1 MLLLALKHM
10 QKHKLWKSRTL
21 SSVKWHFPNGTA
33 HKNSLLPWGFGG
45 FFLCHLLV
53 KRWPKEPC
61 SCGFWL
67 WNEYL
72 KYHWENVINWITEI
86 VNYQLRK
93 NLNPPSADSTLHLL
107 NRWSLKTSS
116 KCKKSSLTSR
126 LHSWESGRVL
136 GGEAFSW
143 MTGTCHQSINSTS
156 RNKSVEVDSPP
167 YRSFLLMDFS
177 FSLLCQRN
185 LHTAV
190 VGYMRH
196 LGLILWVSSFFFSIL
211 QKTLLRGKEEE

>member
-53 KRWPKEPC
+53 RGGQKDRAAVG
-61 SCGFWL
+61 SD

-72 KYHWENVINWITEI
+72 KYHWENVINWVTES
-86 VNYQLRK
+86 VNCQLRK
-93 NLNPPSADSTLHLL
+93 NLNPPSADSTLHLF
-107 NRWSLKTSS
+107 NRWSLKTNY
-116 KCKKSSLTSR
+116 KCKKCSFTSR
-126 LHSWESGRVL
+126 LYSWESGRVL
-136 GGEAFSW
+136 GGEEFSW
-143 MTGTCHQSINSTS
+143 MMGTCRQSINSTS

-167 YRSFLLMDFS
+167 YRCFLLMEFS
-177 FSLLCQRN
+177 FFLLCQRN
-185 LHTAV
+185 LH
-190 VGYMRH
+190 MK
-196 LGLILWVSSFFFSIL
+196 LWVRLGSWGWFCGFHLSFFPIL
-211 QKTLLRGKEEE
+211 QKTLIRGKEEE